1 MSIQLPH
8 NCPMALADY
17 SEYCPAPLFGPAL
30 HETTG
35 QCHHYCDCVDI
46 VKEFKPNADYD
57 DYVMPEIHFNRP
69 PITYGGD
76 SYNFTTAGDFTSNNI
91 IRFSNN
97 IYINLPNDLIIDYTA
112 TTKVGNTSNKFINK
126 EECIGVGLWHEIKKF
141 GEQYNYEIELEGI
154 DSLLNLTFTK
164 EKLIQTVL
172 DLVEVHPWENIT
184 SDMVLEVSGITK
196 GSLYHHFVDFSE
208 LIETVRVKRFSK
220 WVDETI
226 NTLTDHM
233 NRGKSRKDILDILRD
248 YTTYSQS
255 FKRAPNRFERAETI
269 ALTRNNPRL
278 LAQLSE
284 SQERLTRALTELFS
298 TAQEKGIVKKEMDPK
313 VIAVFVQAYT
323 LGKIID
329 DINSDKMNP
338 DNWVELI
345 YQTFEKVILN

>member
-1 MSIQLPH
+1 MTSIKLTSQ
-8 NCPMALADY
+8 
-17 SEYCPAPLFGPAL
+17 
-30 HETTG
+30 T
-35 QCHHYCDCVDI
+35 
-46 VKEFKPNADYD
+46 
-57 DYVMPEIHFNRP
+57 IHP
-69 PITYGGD
+69 
-76 SYNFTTAGDFTSNNI
+76 
-91 IRFSNN
+91 
-97 IYINLPNDLIIDYTA
+97 
-112 TTKVGNTSNKFINK
+112 
-126 EECIGVGLWHEIKKF
+126 
-141 GEQYNYEIELEGI
+141 
-154 DSLLNLTFTK
+154 TK

-233 NRGKSRKDILDILRD
+233 NRSKSRKDILDILRD

-298 TAQEKGIVKKEMDPK
+298 NAQEKGIVKKEMDPK